1 MSSKVQIQN
10 ANLLKLI
17 GAAHDAGVAPGTPL
31 ATLDKAGKL
40 VELSM
45 SGGIKVTFEILNDD
59 DPADIKRGYGLTTK
73 DGACTTFYQYVG
85 INIAFEEVHYGGQG
99 YKKVGGTKWIKPGK
113 PINDEAIR
121 RNQIKGDWLKQPE
134 FLVDAKDADGNDIK
148 KARTELG
155 VMYSYI
161 NLKPD
166 TLCILHDGAV
176 VAPKTPPKSAAKA
189 KTPSAPKKKKASK
202 TTAPKKKTTK
212 PPSNTQLKNIVKGKC
227 PTGPK
232 RKIQEYILTKC
243 TVAQLEKVHARYY
256 HPVAPRKG
264 GKEPNMGVTAA
275 ILRNELREVW
285 GM

>member
-1 MSSKVQIQN
+1 MSSKVAIQN
-10 ANLLKLI
+10 AHLLRLI
-17 GAAHDAGVAPGTPL
+17 AAAHDAGVAPGTPL

-59 DPADIKRGYGLTTK
+59 DPSDIKLGYGLTPK
-73 DGACTTFYQYVG
+73 DGACIKFYQYVG

-134 FLVDAKDADGNDIK
+134 FLVDAKDADGNAIK
-148 KARTELG
+148 KPRTELG
-155 VMYSYI
+155 VMYSHI

-166 TLCILHDGAV
+166 TLCMHDDAV
-176 VAPKTPPKSAAKA
+176 VVPKTPPKSAAKP
-189 KTPSAPKKKKASK
+189 KTPSAPKKKKTASK

-212 PPSNTQLKNIVKGKC
+212 PPSNTQLKNDAKGKC
-227 PTGPK
+227 PAGPK
-232 RKIQEYILTKC
+232 GKIQEYILAKC
-243 TVAQLEKVHARYY
+243 TVAQLKKVHARYY
-256 HPVAPRKG
+256 HPVVARKG

-275 ILRNELREVW
+275 ILRDELREVW